1 MRHNKFKLHLVH
13 EINMTPFIDVMLVLL
28 IIFMITAPL
37 LTVGIEVDLPKTQ
50 AGTLTEQVEPLVLSI
65 DKSGNIFIMETK
77 TSFAALIPRLKAI
90 TQNNPKAIIYI
101 QADRRISH
109 GLLMDVMG
117 RLSYAG
123 FKKVALIG
131 EAANSPSSKRG

>member
-1 MRHNKFKLHLVH
+1 MRHNRFKLHLVH

-37 LTVGIEVDLPKTQ
+37 LTVGIDVDLPKTQ
-50 AGTLTEQVEPLVLSI
+50 AGTLNEQVEPLVLSI
-65 DKSGNIFIMETK
+65 DKNGNIFIMETK
-77 TSFAALIPRLKAI
+77 TSFTALIPRLKAI
-90 TQNNPKAIIYI
+90 TQNNPKAVIYI

-117 RLSYAG
+117 KLNYAG

-131 EAANSPSSKRG
+131 EALNTPPAKRG